1 MISLMDEYKP
11 GKDNVVDLRRH
22 PRFRMAPP
30 VILSSARIEISFL
43 LQGHRRGEGT
53 VADLS
58 TKGCKVVSQAQVLVG
73 DRLSL
78 TIHIPKHDAPFRVG
92 VALVRWVTRGSFGL
106 EWTALQAD
114 DERRLQIW
122 MRTEV

>member
-1 MISLMDEYKP
+1 MDESKP
-11 GKDNVVDLRRH
+11 AKDNVVDLRRH

-30 VILSSARIEISFL
+30 VVVSLARIEISFL
-43 LQGHRRGEGT
+43 LEGHRRGEGT

-58 TKGCKVVSQAQVLVG
+58 AKGCKVVSQTQVRVG

-78 TIHIPKHDAPFRVG
+78 TIHVPNHDGAFKVG

-106 EWTALQAD
+106 EWTALQPE

-122 MRTEV
+122 IKTES